1 MARGVVSSLT
11 LPRGLH
17 PPCSVALQP
26 SLAWPQRADLGLWQL
41 ASSRSGK
48 VTSSTVS
55 FLSCSSAL
63 SASLDANRVVD
74 ILTSSWNLSSY
85 FLPLLLPHPG
95 QWRLAEPPTRG
106 VSPCTSFLVT
116 ACDASLLKCVTPS
129 GVLGVSP
136 YSCSSPPV
144 SNIWATPLHE
154 DVGGPTLDFSHRCLF
169 PTKPI
174 SLSLAGLPDVPT
186 CRPRERPWD

>member
-154 DVGGPTLDFSHRCLF
+154 DVGVQPWIFPIDAPFPQSPFLCLW
-169 PTKPI
+169 
-174 SLSLAGLPDVPT
+174 LACQMFLHADPG
-186 CRPRERPWD
+186 ERPWD